1 MKKYSSMRG
10 QIDRL
15 KYSIKHSIRPFD
27 GDGYV
32 FKTALAELRKEGI
45 VIKYNRVKCHYT
57 IVTEKPH

>member
-15 KYSIKHSIRPFD
+15 KYSLKHSTRAFD

-32 FKTALAELRKEGI
+32 FKTALAELRKEGY
-45 VIKYNRVKCHYT
+45 VVKYDRIKCHYN
-57 IVTEKPH
+57 ILI